1 MGLESI
7 TNIAKQ
13 FAGNDQ
19 SKKDQQQQQQG
30 PTQTD
35 DKSWADVGSAAQTA
49 YANLKTN
56 RAQGE
61 GADYTEI
68 GGIAKDAYDKYSREG
83 GQESDVGKAIAAGFE
98 VDVKKGE
105 GEEGYDDH
113 SQVQKKLSE
122 KGGLSTLGVEENVSS
137 GDGRKNQTSSTQT
150 GYIAD
155 ATQRTDI

>member
-7 TNIAKQ
+7 TNVAKQ

-68 GGIAKDAYDKYSREG
+68 GGVAKDAYDKYSREG

-113 SQVQKKLSE
+113 SQVQKK
-122 KGGLSTLGVEENVSS
+122 STLGVEENVSS